1 MEATAWRHVPPELWG
16 VVFSNC
22 SFASVVRCCLLS
34 KDFHRLASS
43 DAVWKTLYA
52 LHFGTPVEAEVE
64 EKTEEGWMKRF
75 REAVLSPTWDREL
88 SEKEVWLFSADNKRV
103 KRDGNK
109 GLYPKAIM
117 SNYLFTLLDRF
128 TVKLHFKMNYTGEF
142 GLFTEPDMQQ
152 ILSAQSTFFTSF
164 TGTSCTYVSMP
175 SHALFHR
182 SSLAVMRKH
191 SFPLR
196 QLGPVVDYSMTLLI
210 EETGSSS
217 SSGNEETERR
227 VWFWVQGKPL
237 GSLPLPQRPYAFMY
251 TAADQ
256 HGSIQLDRVEFT
268 PHRRQSKRKILPQM
282 DRRGR
287 ESGNLVFY

>member
-1 MEATAWRHVPPELWG
+1 
-16 VVFSNC
+16 
-22 SFASVVRCCLLS
+22 
-34 KDFHRLASS
+34 
-43 DAVWKTLYA
+43 
-52 LHFGTPVEAEVE
+52 
-64 EKTEEGWMKRF
+64 MKRF